1 MNKNKMLLLLAIGMI
16 MGGCG
21 KKQNSSNSNVNTN
34 QTDTLFVAGVLDQP
48 ASLRNGARKYLLCVD
63 KKKTRHYL
71 CESIQ
76 PGHSVHIKERDSLVS
91 YIERGDTI
99 VVENGVIVKN
109 ITMDNMINRYVN
121 GR

>member
-16 MGGCG
+16 MGGC
-21 KKQNSSNSNVNTN
+21 KNENKIKTQAYPYPVSVPEYL
-34 QTDTLFVAGVLDQP
+34 TDTLFVAGIFDQP
-48 ASLRNGARKYLLCVD
+48 YAYTYNRTKNLKCFNKRGIEYNLNIDIS
-63 KKKTRHYL
+63 KKNIR
-71 CESIQ
+71 SIV
-76 PGHSVHIKERDSLVS
+76 P

-109 ITMDNMINRYVN
+109 ITMNNMVNNYLN